1 MSVHGSA
8 MLTIAILVEERKS
21 LLELRNLLLGEIVSH
36 GIGCG
41 WLGEWEEGAQA
52 MLYAYIK

>member
-1 MSVHGSA
+1 